1 MLNQL
6 ETLSKNLWWA
16 LCDGREGLME
26 NVRDALNMLFKTEY
40 QNRDEEAFRVVKL
53 L

>member
-40 QNRDEEAFRVVKL
+40 
-53 L
+53 